1 MTRTRLS
8 RQSAPARRP
17 RPPGGGVVGGVVG
30 AALAEHARL
39 TDRDLAL
46 IELLHEHR
54 VLTGDQITRLYF
66 TAAATARHRL
76 VELTR
81 RQVLA
86 RFRRRLDIGSQH
98 WRYTLGPVGATLHA
112 AAHGDPLPRPA
123 RVAAQHLALA
133 RSPRLDHLIA
143 TNEVFVALAH
153 HARTHPHP
161 DPSAGVGDSGG
172 RATRAGAA
180 PDTGPDDRAA
190 LAVWWS
196 ERQATAAFGTIVRP
210 DGYGEWVE
218 HGRRVGFFLELDQGT
233 EPLARL
239 VDKLTGYTHLTEL
252 GAAHPVLIL
261 LPTTLR
267 ESHLHQLLRTHPHAA
282 APDRPHTPGAAPP
295 LVVATTAADHLAA
308 TGAGPADPVW
318 LRPHHRHRA
327 RLIDL
332 APPAPASSPQRRP
345 YPP

>member
-1 MTRTRLS
+1 MTRTRLY
-8 RQSAPARRP
+8 RQSSPSRRP
-17 RPPGGGVVGGVVG
+17 RPPGGGVVG

-66 TAAATARHRL
+66 TAAPTARHRL

-81 RQVLA
+81 RDVLA
-86 RFRRRLDIGSQH
+86 RFRRRLEIGSQH
-98 WRYTLGPVGATLHA
+98 WRYTLGPVGATLYA

-133 RSPRLDHLIA
+133 GSPRLEHLIA

-153 HARTHPHP
+153 HARA
-161 DPSAGVGDSGG
+161 PSGRSGGDSG
-172 RATRAGAA
+172 TRRSGAG
-180 PDTGPDDRAA
+180 PGDRAA

-218 HGRRVGFFLELDQGT
+218 HNRRVGFFLELDQGT

-239 VDKLTGYTHLTEL
+239 VDKLTGYTHLIEL
-252 GAAHPVLIL
+252 GAGHPVLIL
-261 LPTTLR
+261 IPTTIR
-267 ESHLHQLLRTHPHAA
+267 ESHLHQLLRAHPRAG
-282 APDRPHTPGAAPP
+282 TPGRPPSPGIAP

-318 LRPHHRHRA
+318 LRPHHRDRA

-332 APPAPASSPQRRP
+332 APPASASSPRRRP